1 MNTLK
6 KGSRGEDVKVLQQ
19 ALNLISDGIF
29 GDLTDEAVK
38 EFQRLNGLKVDGI
51 VGNNTWAKLGVK
63 DDGEIKR
70 ACAISRR

>member
-38 EFQRLNGLKVDGI
+38 EFQRLNGL
-51 VGNNTWAKLGVK
+51 
-63 DDGEIKR
+63 
-70 ACAISRR
+70 